1 MADAAQVAEEY
12 FAAWTGKDFDRARAL
27 LHDDL
32 AFRGPIDSF
41 DDAGAYL
48 RAIQSLS
55 QIVTGAD
62 KRKVFVDG
70 DDVCVIY
77 DLHTGPVPNAPTAEW
92 YRVRDGR
99 IAAIQVFF
107 DARPFAPLFEGR
119 EA

>member
-1 MADAAQVAEEY
+1 MTDAARVAEDF
-12 FAAWTGKDFDRARAL
+12 FAAWTGKDFDGARAL

-32 AFRGPIDSF
+32 EFRGPIDSF
-41 DDAGAYL
+41 DDADAYM
-48 RAIQSLS
+48 RAIQGLS

-77 DLHTGPVPNAPTAEW
+77 DLKTAPVPSAPTAEW

-99 IAAIQVFF
+99 IASIQVFF

-119 EA
+119 